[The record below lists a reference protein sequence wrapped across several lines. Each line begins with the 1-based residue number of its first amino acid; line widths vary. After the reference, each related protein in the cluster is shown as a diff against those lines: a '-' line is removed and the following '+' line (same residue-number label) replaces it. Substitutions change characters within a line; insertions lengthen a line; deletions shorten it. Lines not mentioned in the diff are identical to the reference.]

1 MNEKHQGSCLCGRVK
16 FEIDGGFESFFL
28 CHCKHCQKDTGSAF
42 AANLFSTKS
51 KLNWVAGQDTVKT
64 FVLPNTRHTKS
75 FCSECSSA
83 LPNIQMDGKLLV
95 VPAGSLN
102 TEVTTQPTAHI
113 FCSSKANWE
122 DALATAKKFETFPG

>member
-1 MNEKHQGSCLCGRVK
+1 MNEKHQGSCLCERVK
-16 FEIDGGFESFFL
+16 FEIVGPFENFFL

-42 AANLFSTKS
+42 AANLFSMTA
-51 KLNWVAGQDTVKT
+51 KLNWLQGQDSVKT

-83 LPNIQMDGKLLV
+83 LPNMQMDGKLLV

-102 TEVTTQPTAHI
+102 TDVTINPSAHI
-113 FCSSKANWE
+113 FCASRANWE
-122 DALATAKKFETFPG
+122 DTLESAKKFETFPT